1 MKLDNS
7 FKARKSLGHDVFE
20 YLKNAI
26 IDQTI
31 EPGSR
36 LVESKIAQ
44 MLGISRTPLREA
56 LHKLERE
63 DWIEKISSGG
73 FRVVTLT
80 RDDIEQT
87 FGIRSVL
94 EAYAARL
101 AAENCRES
109 DLIPLE
115 KKMKEYQKCLELNKD
130 RDKLQKINTQ
140 FHDIL
145 YDLSKSPK
153 LIKMINQLRAQISR
167 FRQIILKQDEYAQ
180 KSNDDHV
187 NMLKAIKNKDGRTVE
202 KLVRD
207 HIIKGKNVVLTQL
220 IKEEENQAENN
231 QDEKNSA
238 TKDKMSA

>member
-7 FKARKSLGHDVFE
+7 FKERKSLGHDVFE

-36 LVESKIAQ
+36 LVESKIAD

-63 DWIEKISSGG
+63 DWIEKIPSGG
-73 FRVVTLT
+73 FQVVTLT
-80 RDDIEQT
+80 NADIEQT

-101 AAENCRES
+101 AAENHQDN
-109 DLIPLE
+109 DLVPLE
-115 KKMKEYQKCLELNKD
+115 RKIKEYQKCLESKKD
-130 RDKLQKINTQ
+130 SDKLQIINTQ
-140 FHDIL
+140 FHDLL
-145 YDLSKSPK
+145 YSLSKSPK

-167 FRQIILKQDEYAQ
+167 FRRIILKQYEYALQ
-180 KSNDDHV
+180 SSDDHV
-187 NMLKAIKNKDGRTVE
+187 KMLDAIKNRDGKKVE
-202 KLVRD
+202 QLVRQ
-207 HIIKGKNVVLTQL
+207 HIIKGKNAVLSELKQ
-220 IKEEENQAENN
+220 EEE
-231 QDEKNSA
+231 KKSA
-238 TKDKMSA
+238 

>member
-1 MKLDNS
+1 MKLKSN
-7 FKARKSLGHDVFE
+7 FRERRSLGQDVFD

-36 LVESKIAQ
+36 LVESKIAD

-63 DWIEKISSGG
+63 DWIEKTPSGG
-73 FRVVTLT
+73 FQVVTLT
-80 RDDIEQT
+80 IDDIEQT

-101 AAENCRES
+101 AAQNHKDK

-115 KKMKEYQKCLELNKD
+115 KKMKEFQDCLDNND
-130 RDKLQKINTQ
+130 NYKLQKINTQ
-140 FHDIL
+140 FHDLL
-145 YDLSKSPK
+145 YGLSQSTK

-167 FRQIILKQDEYAQ
+167 FRQIILNQDEFAHQ
-180 KSNDDHV
+180 SNEGHMK
-187 NMLKAIKNKDGRTVE
+187 MLEAIRERDADAVE
-202 KLVRD
+202 KIVRE
-207 HIIKGKNVVLTQL
+207 HILKGKSAVLNHF
-220 IKEEENQAENN
+220 KEEEN
-231 QDEKNSA
+231 KRS
-238 TKDKMSA
+238 T

>member
-7 FKARKSLGHDVFE
+7 FTARRSLGHDVFE

-31 EPGSR
+31 MPGSR
-36 LVESKIAQ
+36 LVESKIAD

-63 DWIEKISSGG
+63 DWIEKIPSGG
-73 FRVVTLT
+73 FQVVTLT
-80 RDDIEQT
+80 REEIEQT

-101 AAENCRES
+101 AAENCRDK

-115 KKMKEYQKCLELNKD
+115 KKIKEYQRCLELNKD
-130 RDKLQKINTQ
+130 RDKLQIINTQ
-140 FHDIL
+140 FHDLL
-145 YDLSKSPK
+145 YALSKSAK

-167 FRQIILKQDEYAQ
+167 FRQIILKQDDYAQ
-180 KSNDDHV
+180 KSNDDHIR
-187 NMLKAIKNKDGRTVE
+187 MLESIKARDGEAVE
-202 KLVRD
+202 QLVRA
-207 HIIKGKNVVLTQL
+207 HILRGKAAVLTQ
-220 IKEEENQAENN
+220 INQEEKEQNRA
-231 QDEKNSA
+231 
-238 TKDKMSA
+238 

>member
-1 MKLDNS
+1 MNQRNPLKLKNS
-7 FKARKSLGHDVFE
+7 FKERKSLGQDVFE
-20 YLKNAI
+20 YLKRAI

-36 LVESKIAQ
+36 LVESKIAE

-63 DWIEKISSGG
+63 DWIEKIPSGG
-73 FRVVTLT
+73 FQVVTLT
-80 RDDIEQT
+80 KEDIEQT

-101 AAENCRES
+101 AAENHHDS

-115 KKMKEYQKCLELNKD
+115 KKMKEYQTGLEKSGTKES
-130 RDKLQKINTQ
+130 DKLHKINTD
-140 FHDIL
+140 FHDLL
-145 YDLSKSPK
+145 YALSQSPK

-167 FRQIILKQDEYAQ
+167 FRQIILKQDEYAH

-187 NMLKAIKNKDGRTVE
+187 KMLEAMKNRDGEAVE
-202 KLVRD
+202 RLVRD
-207 HIIKGKNVVLTQL
+207 HIIKGKNAVLTQL
-220 IKEEENQAENN
+220 KQEEDHLQQEEKEGA
-231 QDEKNSA
+231 
-238 TKDKMSA
+238 